1 MVQSVQLTSR
11 PSSSFTTLC
20 RGQVQTSNLQEEG
33 GRGEGEG
40 ERGEGRGGREGG
52 GERGKGGGKG
62 GGRGDR
68 GVNLVSGYPTQFIAC
83 V

>member
-40 ERGEGRGGREGG
+40 ERG
-52 GERGKGGGKG
+52 KG
-62 GGRGDR
+62 GGRGNR

>member
-33 GRGEGEG
+33 GRGEGKG
-40 ERGEGRGGREGG
+40 ERE
-52 GERGKGGGKG
+52 KG

>member
-33 GRGEGEG
+33 GEGRGGRGEGEG
-40 ERGEGRGGREGG
+40 ERG
-52 GERGKGGGKG
+52 KG
-62 GGRGDR
+62 GGRGNR

>member
-33 GRGEGEG
+33 GEGRGEREK
-40 ERGEGRGGREGG
+40 GRGGREEGG
-52 GERGKGGGKG
+52 AT
-62 GGRGDR
+62 

>member
-33 GRGEGEG
+33 GRGRGRRGEG
-40 ERGEGRGGREGG
+40 E
-52 GERGKGGGKG
+52 GERGKGGG
-62 GGRGDR
+62 RGNR